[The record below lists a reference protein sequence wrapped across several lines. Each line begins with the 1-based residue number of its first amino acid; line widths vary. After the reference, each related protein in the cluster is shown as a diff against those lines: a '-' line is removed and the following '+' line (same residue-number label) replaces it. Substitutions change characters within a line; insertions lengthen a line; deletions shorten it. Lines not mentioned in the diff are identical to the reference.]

1 MARSPR
7 SEFFSPDDRAVFL
20 TVCRSPR
27 TALAPAPGCCGS
39 TTDAHRVE
47 FIEDLIRL
55 FARFFCISVHAH
67 AVLPFELRLILE
79 ARPDL
84 VKGLDDTEAA
94 RRWLNICPSLRP
106 EKLRCC
112 EPTDEEIL
120 ALTSD
125 PPRIAQIRSN
135 LSSISWFLRLLQQR
149 ISVFCNR
156 EDNHQGRFWGDRY
169 RSTLLL
175 DKSVHLLGM
184 AHVDLGAILDESSM
198 PDSGRVFTSE
208 EYRRLE
214 QLHAGAAA
222 HPRELTADH
231 VNTGHLNVGGD
242 IPVQVVTES
251 ARFQQCPQ
259 SQHLAPI
266 RLNHD
271 PVPVPNSE
279 IPCRFRCSEDPALH
293 MQLPEYL
300 ELLAWIRRGLRDCQ
314 SNQVSM
320 RFPEQFRDLPLTR
333 AAWVVVV
340 CSFNRL
346 FGHVAGSPAQ
356 LDAYVTK
363 SGKRLVWLRPAARR
377 LFQEYFSQATAWRSM
392 RNCLSVGDQ
401 SGRVS
406 SH

>member
-7 SEFFSPDDRAVFL
+7 SEFVSPDDRAVFMA
-20 TVCRSPR
+20 VCRSAR

-47 FIEDLIRL
+47 FIEDLIRR

-67 AVLPFELRLILE
+67 AVLPFEIRLILE

-84 VKGLDDTEAA
+84 VEGFNDTEAA

-120 ALTSD
+120 LLTSD
-125 PPRIAQIRSN
+125 PSRIAQIRSN
-135 LSSISWFLRLLQQR
+135 LSNISWFLRLLQQR

-184 AHVDLGAILDESSM
+184 ANVDLAAIFDESGM
-198 PDSGRVFTSE
+198 PDSGRGFTSE
-208 EYRRLE
+208 VYRRLE
-214 QLHAGAAA
+214 QMDAGTVAF
-222 HPRELTADH
+222 PREPTADH
-231 VNTGHLNVGGD
+231 AKTADLNVGSD
-242 IPVQVVTES
+242 LPVQVVTES
-251 ARFQQCPQ
+251 APVQQCPQ

-271 PVPVPNSE
+271 A
-279 IPCRFRCSEDPALH
+279 ALH
-293 MQLPEYL
+293 MQLTEYL
-300 ELLAWIRRGLRDCQ
+300 ELLEWIRQGLHDCQ
-314 SNQVSM
+314 PNQVSL

-333 AAWVVVV
+333 AALIDVV
-340 CSFNRL
+340 CNFNRL
-346 FGHVAGSPAQ
+346 FSHVAGSPAQ

-363 SGKRLVWLRPAARR
+363 SGKRRVWLRPAARR
-377 LFQEYFSQATAWRSM
+377 LFQEYFSQAVA
-392 RNCLSVGDQ
+392 
-401 SGRVS
+401 
-406 SH
+406 

>member
-7 SEFFSPDDRAVFL
+7 SEFVSPDDRAVFMA
-20 TVCRSPR
+20 VCRSAR

-47 FIEDLIRL
+47 FIEDLIRR

-67 AVLPFELRLILE
+67 AVLPFEIRLILE

-84 VKGLDDTEAA
+84 VEGFDDTEAA

-120 ALTSD
+120 VLTSD
-125 PPRIAQIRSN
+125 PSRIAQIRSN
-135 LSSISWFLRLLQQR
+135 LSNISWFLRLLQQR

-156 EDNHQGRFWGDRY
+156 QDNHQGRFWGDRY

-184 AHVDLGAILDESSM
+184 ANVDLAAIFDESGM

-208 EYRRLE
+208 VYRRLE
-214 QLHAGAAA
+214 QMDAGTVAF
-222 HPRELTADH
+222 PREPTADH
-231 VNTGHLNVGGD
+231 AKTADLNVGSD
-242 IPVQVVTES
+242 LPVQVVTES
-251 ARFQQCPQ
+251 APVQQCPQ

-266 RLNHD
+266 RLNRD
-271 PVPVPNSE
+271 PAPVTNPE
-279 IPCRFRCSEDPALH
+279 FLCGFRCSDDPALH
-293 MQLPEYL
+293 MPLTDYL
-300 ELLAWIRRGLRDCQ
+300 ELLEWIRQGLRDCQ
-314 SNQVSM
+314 PNQVSL

-333 AAWVVVV
+333 AALIDVV
-340 CSFNRL
+340 CNFNRL
-346 FGHVAGSPAQ
+346 FSHVAGSPAQ

-363 SGKRLVWLRPAARR
+363 SGKRRVWLRPAARR
-377 LFQEYFSQATAWRSM
+377 LFQEYFSQAVA
-392 RNCLSVGDQ
+392 
-401 SGRVS
+401 
-406 SH
+406 